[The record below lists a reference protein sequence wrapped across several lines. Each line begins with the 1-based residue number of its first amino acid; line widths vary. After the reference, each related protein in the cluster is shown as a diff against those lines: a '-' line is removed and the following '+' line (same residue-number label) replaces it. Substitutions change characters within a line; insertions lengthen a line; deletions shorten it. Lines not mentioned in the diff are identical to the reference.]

1 MGGCGCGKK
10 RQAPTST
17 ARGGV
22 QYLVYRN
29 GTYTGRSFTSLVNAE
44 AYAARVGG
52 EVRTNA

>member
-1 MGGCGCGKK
+1 M
-10 RQAPTST
+10 
-17 ARGGV
+17 
-22 QYLVYRN
+22 YLVYRN

>member
-1 MGGCGCGKK
+1 MSCGCGKK